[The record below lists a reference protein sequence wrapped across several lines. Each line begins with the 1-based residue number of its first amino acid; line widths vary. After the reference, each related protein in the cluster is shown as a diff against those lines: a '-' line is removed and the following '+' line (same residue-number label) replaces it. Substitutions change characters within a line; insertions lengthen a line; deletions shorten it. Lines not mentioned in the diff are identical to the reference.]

1 MHMNPL
7 ENFYNLNPT
16 EISGG
21 IIIFN
26 LVFAFLLML
35 VVVYTYKKTRH
46 GLSHSR
52 SFAFTLVI
60 IGVLGS
66 AIMMAVQNN
75 IIGAFA
81 VFGAFTLIRF
91 RTILKETSDLAYVFY
106 ALVVGISVG
115 MNHYPL
121 AFLTVIV
128 LSIIIA
134 LMHRFSFGTVSDNFD
149 YLLLFLARPSFTM
162 QQLQPMLEGHVR
174 EYELLHVKRHSD
186 QLNEYAVS
194 IHLKQADDLQR
205 VWSALQQHPEIENM
219 EVLTGKHTSEY

>member
-1 MHMNPL
+1 
-7 ENFYNLNPT
+7 
-16 EISGG
+16 
-21 IIIFN
+21 
-26 LVFAFLLML
+26 ML
-35 VVVYTYKKTRH
+35 VIVYTYKKTRH

-121 AFLTVIV
+121 ALITVVV
-128 LSIIIA
+128 LSIIIM
-134 LMHRFSFGTVSDNFD
+134 LMHRYSFGTVSDNFD
-149 YLLLFLARPSFTM
+149 YLLLFLASPAFTVAQM
-162 QQLQPMLEGHVR
+162 EPLLRDHVR
-174 EYELLHVKRHSD
+174 EYELLHVKRQSD
-186 QLNEYAVS
+186 DLNEFAVS
-194 IHLKQADDLQR
+194 IHLKEPAALQR
-205 VWSALQQHPEIENM
+205 IWSGLEHHPEVRKM
-219 EVLTGKHTSEY
+219 EILTGKHTSEY

>member
-1 MHMNPL
+1 MNPL

-16 EISGG
+16 EMSGG

-35 VVVYTYKKTRH
+35 VIVYTYKKTRH

-121 AFLTVIV
+121 ALLTVVV

-134 LMHRFSFGTVSDNFD
+134 LMHRYAFGTVSDNFD
-149 YLLLFLARPSFTM
+149 YLLLFLAVPSFTIEQM
-162 QQLQPMLEGHVR
+162 EPVLREHVR
-174 EYELLHVKRHSD
+174 EYEFLHVKHHSD
-186 QLNEYAVS
+186 QLNEFAVS
-194 IHLKQADDLQR
+194 IHLKEPDALQR
-205 VWSALQQHPEIENM
+205 IWSALQHHPDIQNM
-219 EVLTGKHTSEY
+219 EILTGKHTSEY